1 MMLEPGG
8 TADTG
13 NIYLACRKQAA
24 ENNERLNSR
33 EIAADLLG
41 ISASALA
48 KHELG
53 VTKCVPVD
61 TVVMMADLY
70 RSPELKNWYCKN
82 ECPIGEQRP
91 IATRIES
98 IERITVKLLSGM
110 DSDRIAGMK
119 ASLLEIA
126 KDGKV
131 SADEAGRMQEIMT
144 FLDELTETISELRM
158 YAEKSR
164 RSETDGNEN

>member
-1 MMLEPGG
+1 MVESGG
-8 TADTG
+8 TADTR

-24 ENNERLNSR
+24 ESNERLNSR

-41 ISASALA
+41 ISASTLA

-70 RSPELKNWYCKN
+70 KAPELRNWYCKN

-91 IATRIES
+91 MATRIGS
-98 IERITVKLLSGM
+98 IERITVKLLADM
-110 DSDRIAGMK
+110 DGDRISRMK
-119 ASLLEIA
+119 ADLLDIA
-126 KDGKV
+126 RDGKV
-131 SADEAGRMQEIMT
+131 TPDEAGKMQKVMEL
-144 FLDELTETISELRM
+144 LDELTETISELRM

-164 RSETDGNEN
+164 RSETDG